1 VSELCHIPPETL
13 GKHRDLRGH
22 HGAYRCC
29 VKSLIA
35 SALVGF
41 DVRQHARRESISKRA
56 PSAFGR
62 VNTSET
68 FMASATVA
76 AQLKSGTRH
85 RTQRFT
91 RPLYNRD
98 LSSRS
103 ATFRNRGSERQIH
116 LRINDLGL
124 GCRGESRIIAGRG
137 TWAQGVAG
145 SNPAAPTTFRVPGF
159 QRGSTCR
166 RAVGRQS
173 ALSHLPPPTVASK
186 VEASSVGT
194 LQP

>member
-1 VSELCHIPPETL
+1 M
-13 GKHRDLRGH
+13 G
-22 HGAYRCC
+22 
-29 VKSLIA
+29 IA
-35 SALVGF
+35 LMRFGVC
-41 DVRQHARRESISKRA
+41 QHARAEPISKRA

-85 RTQRFT
+85 PTQRFT

-103 ATFRNRGSERQIH
+103 ATFRNRGSERH

-145 SNPAAPTTFRVPGF
+145 SNPVAPTTFRI
-159 QRGSTCR
+159 CR
-166 RAVGRQS
+166 
-173 ALSHLPPPTVASK
+173 SHIGHTVKSLECDLPA
-186 VEASSVGT
+186 ASSYAFRLRLVRAYVEGCCRLRSAKKRT
-194 LQP
+194 ETA